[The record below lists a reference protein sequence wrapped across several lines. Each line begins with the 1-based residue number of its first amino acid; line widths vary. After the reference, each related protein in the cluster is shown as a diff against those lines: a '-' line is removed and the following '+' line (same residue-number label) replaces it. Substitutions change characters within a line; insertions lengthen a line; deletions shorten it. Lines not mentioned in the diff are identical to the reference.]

1 MSRSSSR
8 GGRRASLPEP
18 GWRAPERL
26 PDSFTGTVVQFVEE
40 RSGRVLTFDCADLPV
55 SPPLRRWMAGL
66 LAARFSARS
75 GVKRVNTARMNFMIV
90 QYFARALATCEPPPT
105 SPDELAA
112 VHVQA
117 FRHLYPAPK
126 TQRAYLKLLRVVLR
140 DAEDLPASARKDLF
154 STRLPSPSQTAPV
167 VIVAYTDSEW
177 QQIMTALRH
186 DVRVARDR
194 IRGGLLLLEQ
204 YRSGAA
210 QLDPAGQELG
220 GLLDQLART
229 GDVPRDAGSDA
240 VRAVNQ
246 HGGMRAVLG
255 MLVPSQLE
263 MSAFALLLTAL
274 TAENFGTVKAWPAAH
289 HRPDGATGAPA
300 VGLVEETKAR
310 RGPERE
316 HMVTA
321 LEDLPPS
328 LRTVLETTASHEV
341 LFHSPLRVY
350 QLLLEVTAV
359 ARSFT
364 GSGNAFL
371 GLNLKSPPGDPA
383 RWTAAVSSEL
393 CGIGRDFPRAGH
405 PSVDGRP
412 PIDVRRIR
420 QTALEIQRRP
430 VSHTGR
436 TLRDHYLARSRTVR
450 TQSRTVVAA
459 ALDEQ
464 VAKARNAVRIPV
476 FSAQQLERAARDRE
490 AAAQLRLDA
499 DVVKGL
505 ASGERDT
512 AVVACTDHR
521 AGPHA
526 PPGVACPASFLTD
539 CLSCENA
546 RALPHQLSVQALL
559 SDRLARLRPNLDPT
573 WWQARYEQPLR
584 QLQDILDHYGP
595 AEVERARTAATA
607 QHRQLVDQLLD
618 GSLDLR

>member
-1 MSRSSSR
+1 VSGSSSR

-18 GWRAPERL
+18 GWKAPERL
-26 PDSFTGTVVQFVEE
+26 PESFAGTVVQFVEE
-40 RSGRVLTFDCADLPV
+40 HSGRVITFDCASFPV
-55 SPPLRRWMAGL
+55 SPALRRWMAGV
-66 LAARFSARS
+66 LAVRFSTRS
-75 GVKRVNTARMNFMIV
+75 GVKRVETARMSFKIV
-90 QYFARALATCEPPPT
+90 HYFAQAIATCEPMPT
-105 SPDELAA
+105 SPGELAA

-117 FRHLYPAPK
+117 FRNRCPTLK
-126 TQRAYLKLLRVVLR
+126 TQRSYLKILRVVLR
-140 DAEDLPASARKDLF
+140 EAEDLPASARKDLF
-154 STRLPSPSQTAPV
+154 GTRLPSLSQTEPV
-167 VIVAYTDSEW
+167 VVVAYTDSEW
-177 QQIMTALRH
+177 QQIMTSLRH

-194 IRGGLLLLEQ
+194 IRAGLQLLEQ

-210 QLDPAGQELG
+210 QLDPARRELG
-220 GLLDQLART
+220 GLLDHLART
-229 GDVPRDAGSDA
+229 GDVPRDAGGDA

-246 HGGMRAVLG
+246 HGGVRAVLG
-255 MLVPSQLE
+255 TLVPSQLE

-300 VGLVEETKAR
+300 VGLVEETKPR
-310 RGPERE
+310 RGPDRE

-328 LRTVLETTASHEV
+328 LRTVLEPAAGDEV

-364 GSGNAFL
+364 GSSSAFL
-371 GLNLKSPPGDPA
+371 GLNLKSSPGDPA
-383 RWTAAVSSEL
+383 RWTATVSSEL
-393 CGIGRDFPRAGH
+393 WGIGRGFPRAGH
-405 PSVDGRP
+405 PAADGRP
-412 PIDVRRIR
+412 AIDVRRIR

-436 TLRDHYLARSRTVR
+436 TLRDHYLTRSRTVR
-450 TQSRTVVAA
+450 AQSRTVVAE

-464 VAKARNAVRIPV
+464 VAKARIAVRIPV
-476 FSAQQLERAARDRE
+476 FTAQQLERATQDRE
-490 AAAQLRLDA
+490 AAAQLQLDTG
-499 DVVKGL
+499 VLKQL

-521 AGPHA
+521 AGPHSE
-526 PPGVACPASFLTD
+526 PGMPCPASFLTD

-559 SDRLARLRPNLDPT
+559 SDRLARLCPNLDPS

-584 QLQDILDHYGP
+584 QLQDILDHYSPG
-595 AEVERARTAATA
+595 EVERARRAATA
-607 QHRQLVDQLLD
+607 HHRKLVDKLLD